1 MAANQEPSFDE
12 EVLQRCEEVV
22 GYQFADRDVLRNC
35 LTHASIASHR
45 LESNERLEFLGDAF
59 LGAVVC
65 ELLYLQFPEYPEGEL
80 TRIKSI
86 VVSRNTCAK
95 VSEELGFQDFL
106 LLGRGLSVH
115 DSVPMSVMAAVLES
129 IIAGV
134 YLDGG
139 WEPARQLVQRIMEP
153 EIKSAAESH
162 HGRNYK
168 SLLQQHTQK
177 ELGATPVY
185 NLLDEQG
192 PDHSKSFKVAAV
204 IENRHFPAAWGITKK
219 EAEQRAAHNALH
231 ELQGKEIPHQSE

>member
-1 MAANQEPSFDE
+1 MADHQGPSIDE
-12 EVLQRCEEVV
+12 DVLCRCEAALQYEFV
-22 GYQFADRDVLRNC
+22 DRDVLRNC
-35 LTHASIASHR
+35 LTHASIATHR
-45 LESNERLEFLGDAF
+45 LASNERLEFLGDAI

-65 ELLYLQFPEYPEGEL
+65 EMLYVQFPEYPEGEL

-95 VSEELGFQDFL
+95 VSEELEFHDFL

-134 YLDGG
+134 YIDGG
-139 WEPARQLVQRIMEP
+139 WAPAKKLVQRIMLP
-153 EIKSAAESH
+153 EITCAVESH
-162 HGRNYK
+162 HGRNFK

-177 ELGATPVY
+177 ILGATPVY
-185 NLLDEQG
+185 SLLDEQG

-204 IENRHFPAAWGITKK
+204 IDSRHFIAAWGATKK

-231 ELQGKEIPHQSE
+231 ELEGKEIPYTSD